1 MTLASGTRLG
11 PYEILAPLG
20 AGGMGEVYRA
30 RDTKLDRDVAV
41 KVLPGKLA
49 ADPDALAR
57 FEREAKTVAAL
68 SHPNLLGIYDFG
80 SHGGV
85 TYAVAELLSGET
97 LRDRISAGTIPQRKA
112 IDYVLQMARGLA
124 AAHDKGIVHRDLKP
138 ENVFV
143 TNDGRVKILD
153 FGLAKASPIESFESG
168 AATFGGTEPG
178 TVLGTV
184 GYMSPEQVRGRPA
197 DSRSDIFSF
206 GAILYEM
213 LSGRRAFKGDSAIE
227 TMNAIL
233 TRDLPEP
240 SGATETLPPLLD
252 RIVRHCLEKNPEERF
267 QSIRDVAF
275 DLETASTATS
285 SSTRALLAPI
295 ATKPRWIVPAAVLGA
310 AALVALAWFAG
321 RVAAGKGG
329 ASAAP
334 RFFFAQQTDQQ
345 GVEMFPSLSPDGKTL
360 VYTSGASGNDDIY
373 LERVGGQNPINL
385 TKDSPENDTHPAF
398 SPDGSSIAFSSER
411 SGGGIFVMGASGE
424 SARRLTDGGGNP
436 AWSPD
441 GKQIAYASE
450 PTWQPLE
457 KSGIS
462 QLWIVDIPS
471 GQKRLVFEG
480 DGMQPAWSPN
490 GHRIAFWGIP
500 PGSGQRDVWTIPAG
514 GLKEGEQPL
523 AVTAD
528 LAVDWNPVWSPDGGF
543 LYFAS
548 DRGGGLNLWRVPI
561 EEASGKT
568 LGEPEPVTLP
578 TLWAGHFSLSRDGK
592 AIAYFAF
599 SELSSLQKIPF
610 DPSSEKAGQ
619 PISLLS
625 GSRSIQSPN
634 VSPDGEWVVFRSR
647 GQREDL
653 SIVRSDG
660 TGLRQLTDDPHRDRG
675 PNWSPDGKSIAFYS
689 NRSGNRYEIWAIR
702 PDGSGLRQLTRTTG
716 GSLWFPYWSPD
727 GKRLAIPGGTN
738 SSLYDIGS
746 PLGTDPTPLTQFP
759 DESRWFWVTS
769 WSPDGRLLAGRAV
782 RRGFPL
788 GNLTLYELEGRRYR
802 DLKTDRELTPTTSG
816 PVWLPDSRRMIYM
829 DRREV
834 MLIDVETGRTRVL
847 LGGIDPAGIGSDL
860 DVSDDGRWIYFVA
873 TNSEG
878 DIWLASAP

>member
-11 PYEILAPLG
+11 PYEILAPIG

-85 TYAVAELLSGET
+85 TYAAAELLSGET

-112 IDYVLQMARGLA
+112 IDYALQVARGLA

-138 ENVFV
+138 ENIFV

-197 DSRSDIFSF
+197 DHRSDIFSF
-206 GAILYEM
+206 GAIVYEM
-213 LSGRRAFKGDSAIE
+213 LAGDRAFKGDSAIE

-240 SGATETLPPLLD
+240 SGADATLPPLLD

-285 SSTRALLAPI
+285 AATRALLAPI
-295 ATKPRWIVPAAVLGA
+295 AAKPRWIVPTAALGA
-310 AALVALAWFAG
+310 AALAALAWFGG
-321 RVAAGKGG
+321 RATAGK
-329 ASAAP
+329 ATSAVP
-334 RFFFAQQTDQQ
+334 RLHFAQQTDQE
-345 GVEMFPSLSPDGKTL
+345 GVERFPSLSPDGKTL
-360 VYTSGASGNDDIY
+360 VYASDAAGNDDIY

-385 TKDSPENDTHPAF
+385 TKDSADDDTSPAF
-398 SPDGSSIAFSSER
+398 SPDGSSIAFASER
-411 SGGGIFVMGASGE
+411 DGGGIFVMGASGE
-424 SARRLTDGGGNP
+424 SVRRITDAGANP
-436 AWSPD
+436 AWAPD
-441 GKQIAYASE
+441 GKQIAYSSE

-457 KSGIS
+457 KSGS
-462 QLWIVDIPS
+462 AQLWIVDIAS
-471 GQKRLVFEG
+471 GQKRLLFAG
-480 DGMQPAWSPN
+480 DGMQPAWSPH
-490 GHRIAFWGIP
+490 GHRIAFWGLP
-500 PGSGQRDVWTIPAG
+500 RGTGQRDVWTIPAA
-514 GLKEGEQPL
+514 GLKEGEQPV
-523 AVTAD
+523 AVTSD
-528 LAVDWNPVWSPDGGF
+528 LAVDWNPVWSPDGKF

-561 EEASGKT
+561 DETSGKT
-568 LGEPEPVTLP
+568 RGEPEPMTLP
-578 TLWAGHFSLSRDGK
+578 SLWAGHFSVSSDGRT
-592 AIAYFAF
+592 IAYFAF
-599 SELSSLQKIPF
+599 SELASLQKLPL
-610 DPSSEKAGQ
+610 DAASERLGQ
-619 PISLLS
+619 PITLLS
-625 GSRSIQSPN
+625 GSRSLQSPN

-647 GQREDL
+647 GQKEDL
-653 SIVRSDG
+653 FIVRSDG
-660 TGLRQLTDDPHRDRG
+660 SGLRQLTDDPHRDRG
-675 PNWSPDGKSIAFYS
+675 PAWSPDGKWIAFYS
-689 NRSGNRYEIWAIR
+689 NRGGNRYQIWTIR
-702 PDGSGLRQLTRTTG
+702 PDGSGLRQLTRIMG
-716 GSLWFPYWSPD
+716 AGPWFPRWSPD
-727 GKRLAIPGGTN
+727 GKRIVVADGTN
-738 SSLYDIGS
+738 SYLYDVDS
-746 PLGTDPTPLTQFP
+746 PLGTELSPLPVFP
-759 DESRWFWVTS
+759 DEDRWFWASS
-769 WSPDGRLLAGRAV
+769 WSPNGRFLAGRAV
-782 RRGFPL
+782 RRGVPS
-788 GNLTLYELEGRRYR
+788 GGIAVYDLEGRRHR
-802 DLKTDRELTPTTSG
+802 TVKTNDHLQAYLSG
-816 PVWLPDSRRMIYM
+816 PPTWLPDSRRLVYM
-829 DRREV
+829 DRRELK
-834 MLIDVETGRTRVL
+834 LIDVESGRTGVL
-847 LGGIDPAGIGSDL
+847 MGGIDPVGIGTDV
-860 DVSDDGRWIYFVA
+860 DVSRDGRWIYLVA

-878 DIWLASAP
+878 DIWLASME